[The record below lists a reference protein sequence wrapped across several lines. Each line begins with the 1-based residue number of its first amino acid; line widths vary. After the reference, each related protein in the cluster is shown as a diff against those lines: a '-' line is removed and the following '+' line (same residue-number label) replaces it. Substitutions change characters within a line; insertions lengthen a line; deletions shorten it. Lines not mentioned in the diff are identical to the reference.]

1 MITGGSENINTCET
15 LSSLRNSAVSLT
27 VDFEPDRVVLD
38 GVGED
43 GVLGAAGEHLVVVLH
58 RRPQLEDR
66 GRHVAVEGDLPMEGT
81 KWDLLCD

>member
-1 MITGGSENINTCET
+1 MITGGSENITDARRC
-15 LSSLRNSAVSLT
+15 LLLLAIRQSLT

-66 GRHVAVEGDLPMEGT
+66 GRHVAVEGDLPMERT
-81 KWDLLCD
+81 K

>member
-1 MITGGSENINTCET
+1 MITGGSENIADARRFRLLFSIRQT
-15 LSSLRNSAVSLT
+15 LT

-58 RRPQLEDR
+58 RRPQLED
-66 GRHVAVEGDLPMEGT
+66 
-81 KWDLLCD
+81 

>member
-1 MITGGSENINTCET
+1 MRDAVD
-15 LSSLRNSAVSLT
+15 SSMYAIRQTLT

-66 GRHVAVEGDLPMEGT
+66 GRHVAVEGDLPMERT
-81 KWDLLCD
+81 KWDLLFDSE

>member
-1 MITGGSENINTCET
+1 MITGGSENIADATRFR
-15 LSSLRNSAVSLT
+15 LLLAIWQSLT
-27 VDFEPDRVVLD
+27 VDFEADRVVLD

-66 GRHVAVEGDLPMEGT
+66 GRHVAVEGDLPMERT
-81 KWDLLCD
+81 K